1 MCTCTTTRL
10 QLFGIASGGFR
21 KLGKSF
27 AAAYSCS
34 IPGCDNPT
42 AGASKREESSTKT
55 TGETTLK
62 EQTAIVP
69 MSETKPKITTSNV
82 AAPTTT
88 TKDPKS
94 ILKITSSANLIE
106 ENSARGKLTTP
117 VDITFSPRIHST
129 SGTEPV
135 EPNMH
140 QEENLED
147 NEVSGSAMSSGQT
160 VQIDRLK
167 SRES

>member
-1 MCTCTTTRL
+1 MCTCTTIRL
-10 QLFGIASGGFR
+10 QLFGIASDGFR

-34 IPGCDNPT
+34 RPGCDNPR
-42 AGASKREESSTKT
+42 AGASKKEESSTKT

-69 MSETKPKITTSNV
+69 MSETKPKVTTLNV
-82 AAPTTT
+82 AEPTTTTT

-94 ILKITSSANLIE
+94 ILKITSSANLFE

-117 VDITFSPRIHST
+117 VDINLSPRIHSS

-135 EPNMH
+135 EPSMH
-140 QEENLED
+140 QEENLEF
-147 NEVSGSAMSSGQT
+147 NEVSGSAISSG
-160 VQIDRLK
+160 
-167 SRES
+167 